1 MILTIGNGTQAD
13 WKDAVSRFTFAYQP
27 IVDAVSGGVFGY
39 EALLRDVRTAGFL
52 SIGNVFDRAFIDRS
66 LHAVDLG
73 LLGKAFNSL
82 AAAGLL
88 ENEKIF
94 YNIDGRLL
102 SMGDYRIEERLTIA
116 LALGVPLAN
125 VVFEISERFEVGS
138 DGSAI
143 KTLQSYR
150 GSGIGT
156 AIDDYGTGFAGLKL
170 LYDATPDFVKVDRYF
185 IEGMEDCPRKRYF
198 VESITAMAHE
208 LGAEVIA
215 EGVGNAREA
224 DACREAGCDY
234 LQGFGI
240 AMPDG
245 DIAVLRRY
253 RESRGSARTPTGEA
267 AGESAQLPLIAG

>member
-1 MILTIGNGTQAD
+1 MLLTIDNETPAD

-73 LLGKAFNSL
+73 LLGKAFSAL
-82 AAAGLL
+82 ASAGLL
-88 ENEKIF
+88 EKERIF

-102 SMGDYRIEERLTIA
+102 SMGDYRIEERLSIA
-116 LALGVPLAN
+116 LGLGVPLSN
-125 VVFEISERFEVGS
+125 VVFEISERFEIGS
-138 DGSAI
+138 KGRALE
-143 KTLQSYR
+143 TLLSYR

-156 AIDDYGTGFAGLKL
+156 AIDDYGTGYAGLKL
-170 LYDATPDFVKVDRYF
+170 LYDSSPDFVKVDRYF
-185 IEGMEDCPRKRYF
+185 IERIEDCPRKRYF
-198 VESITAMAHE
+198 VESITSMAHE

-215 EGVGNAREA
+215 EGVGNTSEA

-240 AMPDG
+240 AMPVCDT
-245 DIAVLRRY
+245 AYLRSY
-253 RESRGSARTPTGEA
+253 RESRGPARPLPGETA
-267 AGESAQLPLIAG
+267 RESPQLPLIAG